1 MEFLMAREIKE
12 TYSITVYDPEG
23 CEQRIKLSEL
33 NDYITKETKPG
44 MDAVHAA
51 AALGSSDKYEVL
63 EHKMLAAPMIND
75 ATAVRATFTIGLVG
89 TAENL
94 VLRAV
99 VPGEAGN
106 LYTCRCLLGEEFS
119 TQYASPNLIIDY
131 PPGTTVYELIRQISR
146 DIPSVFA
153 DISFIYDPSVVD
165 NEIEEATLDYFT
177 GGVEGYELVST
188 AEEIDNAT
196 HLAPEL
202 GAPDIAS
209 AETGSITTDGK
220 SLDFTSIALGDNGM
234 TITLIDPGVATP
246 AEIVTH
252 TANSITVT
260 LKYSSGITST
270 LTTVKTAIDN
280 DVDAAAMVTVGITG
294 DGGTLAIADDVVLSG
309 GVDGTLANAGKIRYE
324 DGVLWIAVAECTRTN
339 SDGWQQVVIAQPAQ

>member
-33 NDYITKETKPG
+33 NNYLTKETKPG

-51 AALGSSDKYEVL
+51 AATGANDRYEVL
-63 EHKMLAAPMIND
+63 EHKMLTAPMIND

-99 VPGEAGN
+99 ATGEAGN

-119 TQYASPNLIIDY
+119 TQYASPNLIIDF
-131 PPGTTVYELIRQISR
+131 PAGTTVYELIRQISR
-146 DIPSVFA
+146 DIPEVFN
-153 DISFIYDPSVVD
+153 DISFIYDASVAD

-177 GGVEGYELVST
+177 GGSEGYELVST
-188 AEEIDNAT
+188 AEEIDNACN
-196 HLAPEL
+196 LAPEY
-202 GAPDIAS
+202 GTPYIAD
-209 AETGSITTDGK
+209 AEFGSITTDGK
-220 SLDFTSIALGDNGM
+220 SLDFTSVAFGNNGM
-234 TITLIDPGVATP
+234 TITLVDPGVTTP
-246 AEIVTH
+246 AEVVTH

-260 LKYSSGITST
+260 LKYSAGITST

-280 DVDAAAMVTVGITG
+280 DVDAHAMVTVAITG
-294 DGGTLAIADDVVLSG
+294 DGGTTAIADVVVLAG
-309 GVDGTLANAGKIRYE
+309 GTDGTIANAGKIMYE
-324 DGVLWIAVAECTRTN
+324 DGMLWIATADCTRID
-339 SDGWQQVVIAQPAQ
+339 SRGWRQVAIAQPAQ

>member
-1 MEFLMAREIKE
+1 MVREIKE

-23 CEQRIKLSEL
+23 YEQRIKLSEL
-33 NDYITKETKPG
+33 NNYMTKETKPG
-44 MDAVHAA
+44 MEAAYIAA
-51 AALGSSDKYEVL
+51 ASGTSDKYEIL
-63 EHKMLAAPMIND
+63 EHKLLNSPMIND

-89 TAENL
+89 TDENL

-106 LYTCRCLLGEEFS
+106 LYNCRCLLGAGFAM
-119 TQYASPNLIIDY
+119 QYASPNLIIDC
-131 PPGTTVYELIRQISR
+131 PTGTTVYELIRQISK

-196 HLAPEL
+196 DLAPEL

-209 AETGSITTDGK
+209 AETGSIATDGK

-234 TITLIDPGVATP
+234 TITLIDPGVDTP

-270 LTTVKTAIDN
+270 LTTVKTAIGN
-280 DVDAAAMVTVGITG
+280 DVDANAMVTVSITG
-294 DGGTLAIADDVVLSG
+294 DGDTLAIADDVVLSA
-309 GVDGTLANAGKIRYE
+309 GVDGTIANAGKILY
-324 DGVLWIAVAECTRTN
+324 DAYYLWVATTDCTRID
-339 SDGWQQVVIAQPAQ
+339 SRGWMQASLTSPGQ